1 MKIYLVK
8 KKKTNVRWFDNEQDL
23 TNFFINAPERLDSY
37 QVTILNAEV
46 ESEMSGDKLYDA
58 IKEQSN
64 LDRKLTVALGDEYAQ
79 KVQNLISKYEQ
90 YCRKTPWDKTKMTIE
105 ASKVYEKLTTTTP
118 EEKQFS
124 KVIKSCLEYLLYS
137 VGSQF
142 TDSSEWYVS
151 LLDVYPKIESLGETC
166 RIEHV
171 DPLTRGTSWG
181 GGRVPK
187 HLVKS
192 FDKAKKRVK
201 V

>member
-8 KKKTNVRWFDNEQDL
+8 KKKTNVRWFDNDSDL
-23 TNFFINAPERLDSY
+23 TNFLITAPGAPSDY
-37 QVTILNAEV
+37 QITVLSSEV
-46 ESEMSGDKLYDA
+46 ESEWSGDKLFDA

-64 LDRKLTVALGDEYAQ
+64 LDRKLTVALGDEYAI
-79 KVQNLISKYEQ
+79 KVQNLIEKYKHF
-90 YCRKTPWDKTKMTIE
+90 CRKAPWDKTKMTLE
-105 ASKVYEKLTTTTP
+105 ASKVYEKLTTATA

-137 VGSQF
+137 VGSQYE
-142 TDSSEWYVS
+142 DCSDWYGS
-151 LLDVYPKIESLGETC
+151 LLEVYPKIESLGETC

-171 DPLTRGTSWG
+171 DPLTRGTSWS

-192 FDKAKKRVK
+192 FDKAKKRVRI
-201 V
+201 